1 MHKNWIERMDRNH
14 CPPNKKKVITK
25 DNFKKII
32 QNDFFTNNL
41 DSKEFYGI
49 KTIDIHK
56 NISTNF
62 QFIETGPIQPTKVE
76 IDANINSISDI
87 IKIVDQYPVRSN
99 ETYNIPLKKLH
110 DITPYLKELDNMIGI
125 DILKKQLLEQ
135 MLYFIQDLHLNNS
148 NDSEYLHTILA
159 GPPGTGKTAVAEIIG
174 KIYSHVGIL
183 KKKTFKKVTRSDLIG
198 GYLGQTAL
206 KTKDVIKDSLGGV
219 LFIDEAYA
227 LGNPEK
233 RDSFSKECIDTLC
246 EALSHYKD
254 KLMVIIAGYDEEL
267 QNCFFAYNQGL
278 ASRFIWKFKIDK
290 YTSGELAAIF
300 SKKIKDAEWQIEDG
314 IGDEKWFEKNHLWF
328 PSYGRDIENL
338 ITKIKICHSKRIFGD
353 SKAIK
358 KKINKNDLDK
368 GFELYSDND
377 NLKKNL
383 EKNQMSK
390 SLCSIYV

>member
-1 MHKNWIERMDRNH
+1 MHKNWIERMDKNH
-14 CPPNKKKVITK
+14 CPSNKKKVITK
-25 DNFKKII
+25 ENCKNII
-32 QNDFFTNNL
+32 LNDFFTCNL

-62 QFIETGPIQPTKVE
+62 QFITSSPILPTQVE
-76 IDANINSISDI
+76 IDVNINSISDI
-87 IKIVDQYPVRSN
+87 INIVNKYPIRSN

-110 DITPYLKELDNMIGI
+110 EITPYLKELDNMIGI
-125 DILKKQLLEQ
+125 KIWKKQLLDQ
-135 MLYFIQDLHLNNS
+135 MLYFIQDLHINNN

-183 KKKTFKKVTRSDLIG
+183 KKKSFKKVTRSDLIG

-227 LGNPEK
+227 LGNSEK

-278 ASRFIWKFKIDK
+278 ASRFIWKFKIEK
-290 YTSGELAAIF
+290 YTAGELAGIF
-300 SKKIKDAEWQIEDG
+300 QKKIKDVDWQIEEN
-314 IGDEKWFEKNHLWF
+314 IGDEKWFEKKHMWF

-358 KKINKNDLDK
+358 KKINKQDLDK

-383 EKNQMSK
+383 EKNEMSK
-390 SLCSIYV
+390 SLSSIYV